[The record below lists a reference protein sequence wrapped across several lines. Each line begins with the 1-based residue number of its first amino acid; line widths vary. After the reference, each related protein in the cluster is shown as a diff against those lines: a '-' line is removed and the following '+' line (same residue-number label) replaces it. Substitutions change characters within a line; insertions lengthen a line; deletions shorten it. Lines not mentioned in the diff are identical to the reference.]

1 MTRYNLTLI
10 VLLLLLAATGGCAW
24 RGAQPADPSTP
35 RFAAE
40 LEPYEEA
47 VSPACAYYHFAW
59 GKSAE
64 LDGSLE
70 EARYAYEQALLCDRE
85 ADYVMRSL
93 AMLLLRQGKRAEAL
107 IWVQRMVEL
116 RPEDTASRGLL
127 ANLYSAAGEPERAA
141 AIYRDILAEDPGN
154 PNITLLLAALYVEG
168 ERLGVAREL
177 LEELTVNQPGFM
189 MGHYY
194 LARLYRDFGEMDA
207 ALASYERALAVS
219 WSPALAREL
228 AGAYELAGRYE
239 ESLRLYQQMV
249 AEDPTDERARGL
261 LANLYLRMNR
271 VDDALAELAEL
282 RHYITDV
289 GNVDLTIARILVDE
303 GRLEEA
309 VALLRSLLSEEPRLD
324 AVRSLLVLAYYRM
337 ERIGEARALLEEI
350 RPGDAG
356 YEEAVLMLAR
366 IYHGQDDPAGAMAVL
381 TRALADPDHRYLS
394 FYVTLA
400 LLHAEWQDAGQGML
414 VFDRALRELG
424 RTVKVLFEY
433 ALYLEKIGHSDAAL
447 AKMQEVLT
455 LDPHDPFALNYVGYT
470 WADRNENLEKA
481 REYIEEA
488 IRIKPEDGAIRDS
501 LGWVYFRLGDYR
513 RAVEELEQAAQIL
526 PDDPVIHDHL
536 GDAYRKLGR
545 ITEAAAAYDRALEL
559 LDPEEDR
566 ERWLVIEEKR
576 KELAR

>member
-1 MTRYNLTLI
+1 MTRHNLPIT
-10 VLLLLLAATGGCAW
+10 VLLLFLLAATGGCAL
-24 RGAQPADPSTP
+24 RGAQPGEPAAP

-47 VSPACAYYHFAW
+47 VAPACSYFQFAW

-64 LDGSLE
+64 LAGQLD

-93 AMLLLRQGKRAEAL
+93 AMLLLRQGKRAEA
-107 IWVQRMVEL
+107 ITWVQRMIEL
-116 RPEDTASRGLL
+116 RPDDTAARGLL
-127 ANLYSAAGEPERAA
+127 ANLYSTAGESERAA
-141 AIYRDILAEDPGN
+141 AIYLAMLADDPGN
-154 PNITLLLAALYVEG
+154 PNITLLLAALYVDG
-168 ERLGVAREL
+168 ERQAEARVL
-177 LEELTVNQPGFM
+177 LEGLTETHPDFM

-194 LARLYRDFGEMDA
+194 LARLYRDFGELDA
-207 ALASYERALAVS
+207 ALASYEQALALN
-219 WSPALAREL
+219 WSPTLAREL

-239 ESLRLYQQMV
+239 EGLQLYQRMV

-261 LANLYLRMNR
+261 LANIYLRMDR
-271 VDDALAELAEL
+271 VEEALAELAEL
-282 RHYITDV
+282 RHYISDV

-303 GRLEEA
+303 ERFEEA
-309 VALLRSLLSEEPRLD
+309 VVLLHGLLSDEPRLD
-324 AVRSLLVLAYYRM
+324 AVRSLLVLAYYRLGRLA
-337 ERIGEARALLEEI
+337 ESRALLEEI
-350 RPGDAG
+350 SPGDYG
-356 YEEAVLMLAR
+356 YEDAVLMLAR
-366 IYHGQDDPAGAMAVL
+366 IHHGLDDPAGAMQVL
-381 TRALADPDHRYLS
+381 TRALADPEHRYLS

-481 REYIEEA
+481 LEYIEAA
-488 IRIKPEDGAIRDS
+488 ILLKPEEGAIRDS
-501 LGWVYFRLGDYR
+501 LGWVYYRLGDYR
-513 RAVEELEQAAQIL
+513 RAVAELELAVQLL
-526 PDDPVIHDHL
+526 PNDPIIHDHL

-545 ITEAAAAYDRALEL
+545 LPEAAASYGRALEL
-559 LDPEEDR
+559 LDPEDR
-566 ERWLVIEEKR
+566 ERWTAIEEKLKGLGR
-576 KELAR
+576 